1 MLNIVLV
8 YQPPSA
14 GQENTEQLCEILRQ
28 LEVNTILI
36 GDINMPGID
45 WINNRSDTKGRELL
59 RTTEEEGISQL
70 VSFPTHYK
78 GNILDLVLTNVPDRV
93 TSISDV
99 GRLGKS
105 DHVMLEVEIL
115 AGKSCEVSRRTVKSW
130 NKADWNSI
138 RRETA
143 EVPWRAI
150 LDQGTV
156 QEAWDIFKNHICRI
170 PCEKIRADAHIE

>member
-1 MLNIVLV
+1 
-8 YQPPSA
+8 
-14 GQENTEQLCEILRQ
+14 
-28 LEVNTILI
+28 
-36 GDINMPGID
+36 
-45 WINNRSDTKGRELL
+45 
-59 RTTEEEGISQL
+59 
-70 VSFPTHYK
+70 
-78 GNILDLVLTNVPDRV
+78 
-93 TSISDV
+93 
-99 GRLGKS
+99 
-105 DHVMLEVEIL
+105 MLEVEIL